1 MFPVL
6 MNDLYACEVG
16 LEYIAFLMLLLC
28 FKLKCH
34 KYILEEGTLLFWGA
48 VDTITCATVLRFLCD
63 SIILIQRCMFSNA

>member
-1 MFPVL
+1 MFPVP
-6 MNDLYACEVG
+6 MNDLYVCEVG
-16 LEYIAFLMLLLC
+16 LEYIAFLMLLC

-34 KYILEEGTLLFWGA
+34 KYILEEGTLLFLGV